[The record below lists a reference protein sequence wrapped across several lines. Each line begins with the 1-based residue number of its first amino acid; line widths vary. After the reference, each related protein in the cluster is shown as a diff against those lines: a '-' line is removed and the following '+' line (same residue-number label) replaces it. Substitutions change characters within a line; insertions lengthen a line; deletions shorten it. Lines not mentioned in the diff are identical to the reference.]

1 MLRIHI
7 MNSVKGGS
15 GKSTFSLYLANYLK
29 TNDYNPVIIDLD
41 VCGSTWFS
49 NNESYI
55 QNAKNCIFLNDL
67 FYNYEQKSKKEH
79 IFKLNISNNGNP
91 DVLKVIMADPK
102 KLSSMKDET
111 LDLLENTVIQLVDEL
126 INPKYQTV
134 HDKEKVTDI
143 IFDMPPGYE
152 KHSEQI
158 IKHMIMDLESGLN
171 QKFYSKKS
179 FCRVNGMQVYKQVDS
194 PYLVYYYMLSNFNEA
209 AYTAN
214 LQYLKNF
221 FVYPN
226 YSQNNNIMD
235 KTLIT
240 FILNDVT
247 GISDF
252 HVRSGNI
259 KTTSQDIL
267 PTLLHNK
274 NIQYPMLKDCKVF
287 INNHFHFGFEFQK
300 LLYLFGGR
308 KTPDHLEFGP
318 ETTQFDNIFNT
329 II

>member
-29 TNDYNPVIIDLD
+29 TKGYNPVIIDLD

-55 QNAKNCIFLNDL
+55 QDAKNCIFLNDL

-79 IFKLNISNNGNP
+79 IFTLNISNNGNK

-134 HDKEKVTDI
+134 HDKENTTDI

-158 IKHMIMDLESGLN
+158 IRHLIMDIESKMKMEYTLYLYMISNVNVATFNSNLRYTNNLFVNPSYSMDTSRIPTENIVFVLNDINSSITQNLMGGRSSDNIRLYTEIFYRNITQNFEHLKKCKLFLSFHTPMQHEEDKLESITNGLPLP
-171 QKFYSKKS
+171 K
-179 FCRVNGMQVYKQVDS
+179 
-194 PYLVYYYMLSNFNEA
+194 
-209 AYTAN
+209 
-214 LQYLKNF
+214 
-221 FVYPN
+221 
-226 YSQNNNIMD
+226 
-235 KTLIT
+235 
-240 FILNDVT
+240 IL
-247 GISDF
+247 
-252 HVRSGNI
+252 
-259 KTTSQDIL
+259 
-267 PTLLHNK
+267 
-274 NIQYPMLKDCKVF
+274 
-287 INNHFHFGFEFQK
+287 
-300 LLYLFGGR
+300 
-308 KTPDHLEFGP
+308 
-318 ETTQFDNIFNT
+318 QFDTEKKQFESVFENVY
-329 II
+329 